1 MMDTYLQLL
10 EKWNKVYNLTAIRDP
25 KDMMTL
31 HIQDSLS
38 IGPYLHGSRI
48 IDVGTGAGLPG
59 IPLAI
64 TYPDKHFTLL
74 DSNGKKTR
82 FLTHVQHTLGLKNV
96 TVVHS
101 RVEKFRPTE
110 GFDSILSRA
119 FASLS
124 DMLAMTDHL
133 CAIGGRFLA
142 MKGQYTETELP
153 AHIRLIGVYPLH
165 VPGLDAQRNL
175 VILEKNADA

>member
-1 MMDTYLQLL
+1 MLDTYLQLL
-10 EKWNKVYNLTAIRDP
+10 EKWNKTYNLTAVPAEDW
-25 KDMMTL
+25 MTL

-38 IGPYLHGSRI
+38 IGSYLHGSRI

-82 FLTHVQHTLGLKNV
+82 FLTHVQYTLGLKNV
-96 TVVHS
+96 TVIHS
-101 RVEKFRPTE
+101 RVEDFKPE
-110 GFDSILSRA
+110 ALFDSILSRA

-124 DMLAMTDHL
+124 DMLAMTHHL
-133 CAIGGRFLA
+133 CAIGGQFLA

-153 AHIRLIGVYPLH
+153 PHIRLFGVYPLH

-175 VILEKNADA
+175 VILEKNAHA